1 MATHSPHR
9 PIVVGYDGSPP
20 SESALQW
27 AARAADR
34 QGRSLTILHA
44 AERITYTQDAG
55 SGVWK
60 SEEVLAEAKEV
71 AQFGADKVTDA
82 YPDLEVNTT
91 SSLFSAKVALGELS
105 THASMMVLGS
115 HGRGRIGTLLLGST
129 AYAIA
134 GYSRCPVVIVR
145 DGDSDLPGPENPVVV
160 GINGTGGSDR
170 AVETAIDV
178 AREWGSPLV
187 LATTWAPAPADP
199 WDRGPA
205 GYNSAA
211 EASADYEAKA
221 HEANSRALEEVGSH
235 ETDLK
240 VGGKVLEGHPVEALS
255 RAGEGS
261 GLLVLGTRGHGTL
274 AGSILGSTSLG
285 VLHEATVP
293 IMIVD

>member
-1 MATHSPHR
+1 MAQKSTHR

-20 SESALQW
+20 SEAALQW

-55 SGVWK
+55 SGLWK
-60 SEEVLAEAKEV
+60 SDEVLAEAKEV
-71 AQFGADKVTDA
+71 AQFGADKVA
-82 YPDLEVNTT
+82 EAFPDLTVETA
-91 SSLFSAKVALGELS
+91 SSLFSAKVALGEAS
-105 THASMMVLGS
+105 THASMVVLGS

-129 AYAIA
+129 AYTIA

-145 DGDSDLPGPENPVVV
+145 DGESALPGPDLPVVV
-160 GINGTGGSDR
+160 GTNSTGGSQR
-170 AVETAIDV
+170 AVETAIEV

-187 LATTWAPAPADP
+187 LATTWAPAPPDP

-221 HEANSRALEEVGSH
+221 HEANAKILEEVGSQ
-235 ETDLK
+235 EQDLT
-240 VGGKVLEGHPVEALS
+240 VGGKVLEGHPVDALA
-255 RAGEGS
+255 RASEES
-261 GLLVLGTRGHGTL
+261 GLLVLGTRGHGTM
-274 AGSILGSTSLG
+274 AGSILGATSLG
-285 VLHEATVP
+285 VLHQATAP

>member
-9 PIVVGYDGSPP
+9 PIVVGYDGSSP
-20 SESALQW
+20 SEAALQW
-27 AARAADR
+27 AARAAEH
-34 QGRSLTILHA
+34 QGRSLTVLHA

-60 SEEVLAEAKEV
+60 GDEVLAEAAEV
-71 AQFGADKVTDA
+71 AQFGADKVA
-82 YPDLEVNTT
+82 ESFPDLEVSTT
-91 SSLFSAKVALGELS
+91 SSLFSAKVALGEVS

-115 HGRGRIGTLLLGST
+115 HGRSRIGTLLLGST

-145 DGDSDLPGPENPVVV
+145 DGASELPGPDRPVVV

-205 GYNSAA
+205 GYSSAA

-221 HEANSRALEEVGSH
+221 HEANTRALEEVGTTH
-235 ETDLK
+235 EDLQ
-240 VGGKVLEGHPVEALS
+240 VGGKVLEGHPVEALT
-255 RAGEGS
+255 RAGGSS

-285 VLHEATVP
+285 VLHQATVP